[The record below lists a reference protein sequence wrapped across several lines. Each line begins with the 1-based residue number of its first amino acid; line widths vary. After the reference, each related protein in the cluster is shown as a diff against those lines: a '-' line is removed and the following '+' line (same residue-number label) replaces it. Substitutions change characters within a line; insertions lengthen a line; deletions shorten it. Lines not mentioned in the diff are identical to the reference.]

1 MTSNFV
7 SIHSRFSFMYF
18 IPVQAFKGLFD
29 WSSVLTQICVVDKV
43 LFNVLYSLG
52 KQSGSKWKTGTELL
66 MILTSLSWSCFL
78 SLMFFVLLIKTTQHR
93 LWRGKSLSYNGLN
106 WFVFYCSLHDIK
118 FNKSFSGSIFRPIL
132 VTFSKV
138 SNVFTSV

>member
-1 MTSNFV
+1 MLAAKDISLPVTYFKVFIFVNAVTVLWHFVSFMTSNFV

-18 IPVQAFKGLFD
+18 IPVQVFKSLFD

-43 LFNVLYSLG
+43 LFDVPYSLG

-66 MILTSLSWSCFL
+66 VILISLSWSCFL
-78 SLMFFVLLIKTTQHR
+78 SLMFFVFLVKTTQHR

-106 WFVFYCSLHDIK
+106 WFVFDL
-118 FNKSFSGSIFRPIL
+118 
-132 VTFSKV
+132 
-138 SNVFTSV
+138 